1 MMAIRQISVFVEN
14 TAGRLAEITGIL
26 AGVGINLR
34 ALTIADTADFGILR
48 LVADDPDK
56 ALAAL
61 QEHKFTARST
71 DVIGIEIDDKPG
83 ALSKILKIFSE
94 TGVNIE
100 YLYASLGQSNQ
111 MAVVIFKVQNMAHG
125 LAIAAEHGLK
135 IVEGFN

>member
-1 MMAIRQISVFVEN
+1 MAIRQISVFVEN

-26 AGVGINLR
+26 AGAGVNLR

-48 LVADDPDK
+48 LVADNPEK
-56 ALAAL
+56 ALAVL

-71 DVIGIEIDDKPG
+71 DVIGIEVDDQPG
-83 ALSKILKIFSE
+83 ALAKILKLFSE

-125 LAIAAEHGLK
+125 LKIVAENHLK
-135 IVEGFN
+135 LVEGFN